1 MKVRPVAHYR
11 IWLYAV
17 NGCLLVIQLFF
28 LLWSFA
34 VLTDPLMALFPIN
47 FSDIPVV
54 TMYVS
59 ITVQFIAC
67 FLGLFGVACSSRRV
81 IRAYWLLMIPIVI
94 FDTLQMI
101 TWALSFRHVHS
112 QYALFLESVAERE
125 LLETVGDTSLPC
137 AKWTEVHDA
146 FKCCPP
152 MVAQRHCGRA
162 GLRFCNADG
171 TSNCA
176 IPLLRWLHGEADLL
190 GTLLYFVLYPIKLV
204 VIVMLR
210 QDILELFSEIVYS
223 DNRLL
228 YRHWASAESD
238 DDETEVSTTIHSH
251 EHARSTS
258 TGDCPSPASTK
269 PSPSTD
275 EVHTVEEGLYT
286 TSSSS
291 PSSLLSSNAA

>member
-1 MKVRPVAHYR
+1 M
-11 IWLYAV
+11 
-17 NGCLLVIQLFF
+17 
-28 LLWSFA
+28 
-34 VLTDPLMALFPIN
+34 LTDPLMALFPIN

-59 ITVQFIAC
+59 ITVQVRTNRIYLFMPMRPLPLNSHSFQFIAC

-162 GLRFCNADG
+162 G
-171 TSNCA
+171 
-176 IPLLRWLHGEADLL
+176 I
-190 GTLLYFVLYPIKLV
+190 
-204 VIVMLR
+204 
-210 QDILELFSEIVYS
+210 
-223 DNRLL
+223 
-228 YRHWASAESD
+228 AEC
-238 DDETEVSTTIHSH
+238 H
-251 EHARSTS
+251 
-258 TGDCPSPASTK
+258 
-269 PSPSTD
+269 
-275 EVHTVEEGLYT
+275 L
-286 TSSSS
+286 
-291 PSSLLSSNAA
+291 